1 MKRDNIEFVEWAAR
15 LLRTLRVE
23 SAMYA
28 HSDLNDRQ
36 RMFVDNVHGIL
47 NDAADRITVEVEELD

>member
-1 MKRDNIEFVEWAAR
+1 MKRDNGVCVECAAR
-15 LLRTLRVE
+15 LLRTLRGE

-28 HSDLNDRQ
+28 HPDLNDRP
-36 RMFVDNVHGIL
+36 RMLVDNVHGIL